1 MIGKSIIAII
11 LVAALIGI
19 GYAAHASAQDNNN
32 ITNQTPTQNIT
43 NNNTTTPNNT
53 TTTTTTVAT
62 NNSQNTES
70 SQNLIS
76 SAEAQSIAQTYIIQP
91 NAQAGTPILKEI
103 NGEQIYTVPVILN
116 GNNVGEIDIDA
127 QTGKNVGGAGGA

>member
-19 GYAAHASAQDNNN
+19 GYAAHVSTDNNN
-32 ITNQTPTQNIT
+32 NTNQTPAQNIT
-43 NNNTTTPNNT
+43 NNNTNTPNSA
-53 TTTTTTVAT
+53 TTVTT
-62 NNSQNTES
+62 NNSQNTGS
-70 SQNLIS
+70 GQDLIS
-76 SAEAQSIAQTYIIQP
+76 AAKAQSIAQTYIIQP

>member
-1 MIGKSIIAII
+1 
-11 LVAALIGI
+11 VAALIGI

-43 NNNTTTPNNT
+43 NNNTTTPNN

>member
-43 NNNTTTPNNT
+43 NNNTTTPNN

>member
-53 TTTTTTVAT
+53 TTTTVAT

-91 NAQAGTPILKEI
+91 NAKAGTPILKEI
-103 NGEQIYTVPVILN
+103 DGEQIYTVPVILN

>member
-32 ITNQTPTQNIT
+32 INNQTPAQNIT
-43 NNNTTTPNNT
+43 NNNTTTPNN

>member
-43 NNNTTTPNNT
+43 NNNTTTPNN
-53 TTTTTTVAT
+53 TTTTTVAT